1 MSSAT
6 RLARIASTVVKY
18 RLDAIVDRERIATE
32 LLPSPL
38 RVVWRMSPT
47 RLLPTPSD
55 PPARRLRLAIE
66 SLGPVFIKFGQIQST
81 RRDRLPTEIADELA
95 KLQDNVPPF
104 HGAEAIATVEKSL
117 GKPVNEVFRSLDEQP
132 LASASVAQVHAAQL
146 LDGTDVVVKVIRPG
160 IESVIRQDLKLLHTI
175 ARLMERVSADAR
187 RLHLIAIAE
196 DYERTILNELN
207 LLHEAANTSKLRRNF
222 ADSPLLYV
230 PRVYWDFTRED
241 VLVLERIHGVPISNV
256 AELKARGTDMRVLA
270 ERGVE
275 TFFKQVFVD
284 NFFHADMHPGNIFV
298 DVVDPSS
305 PRYIAV
311 DCAIIGS
318 LTEDDQTY
326 LARNLLAFFHQ
337 DYREVARL
345 HLESGWVPASTDVT
359 EIETVIRQV
368 CEPIFEKPLKDISF
382 GHFLISLFQTAR
394 AFDMEVQ
401 PQLVLLQK
409 TLLNIEGLGRQLY
422 PDLDLWQTAK
432 PFMEGWMR
440 ERLSPLTMLRQLSV
454 QAPDLID
461 QLPRLPELLVRATRG
476 LQRIDRLAA
485 EQQASINRL
494 TEVLESRNRRG
505 AAARVTGVLLLLGA
519 TALFA
524 FALPSA
530 SAAYDTTPLLAGFI
544 AALIGTLLLAR
555 G

>member
-1 MSSAT
+1 MSSAS
-6 RLARIASTVVKY
+6 RLARIGSTVLKY
-18 RLDAIVDRERIATE
+18 RLDAIVDRERIAEE

-38 RVVWRMSPT
+38 RLAWRLSPT
-47 RLLPTPSD
+47 RLLKMPVD

-66 SLGPVFIKFGQIQST
+66 SLGPVFIKFGQILST
-81 RRDRLPTEIADELA
+81 RRDLLPTEFADELA
-95 KLQDNVPPF
+95 NLQDNVPPF
-104 HGAEAIATVEKSL
+104 PGSEAIGTVEKSL
-117 GKPVNEVFRSLDEQP
+117 GKSAPELFRTIDEQP

-160 IESVIRQDLKLLHTI
+160 IEPVIRQDLKLLHSI
-175 ARLMERVSADAR
+175 ARLLERVSADAR
-187 RLHLIAIAE
+187 RLHLTAIAE

-241 VLVLERIHGVPISNV
+241 VLVLERIRGIPISNLP
-256 AELKARGTDMRVLA
+256 ALRTRGTDMRVLA

-275 TFFKQVFVD
+275 TFFRQVFVD

-298 DVVDPSS
+298 DVADPSS

-345 HLESGWVPASTDVT
+345 HLESGWVPAATDVT
-359 EIETVIRQV
+359 EFETVIRQV

-394 AFDMEVQ
+394 EFDMEVQ

-432 PFMEGWMR
+432 PFMERWMQQ
-440 ERLSPLTMLRQLSV
+440 RLSPLTVLRQLSV

-461 QLPRLPELLVRATRG
+461 QLPRLPELLVRATRA
-476 LQRIDRLAA
+476 LQRMDRLAN

-494 TEVLESRNRRG
+494 TEALESRNRRSTL
-505 AAARVTGVLLLLGA
+505 ARVAGALLLLAAVGFVW
-519 TALFA
+519 L
-524 FALPSA
+524 ALPS
-530 SAAYDTTPLLAGFI
+530 SAAAHEVAPLFAGFV
-544 AALIGTLLLAR
+544 AALLGTLLLAR